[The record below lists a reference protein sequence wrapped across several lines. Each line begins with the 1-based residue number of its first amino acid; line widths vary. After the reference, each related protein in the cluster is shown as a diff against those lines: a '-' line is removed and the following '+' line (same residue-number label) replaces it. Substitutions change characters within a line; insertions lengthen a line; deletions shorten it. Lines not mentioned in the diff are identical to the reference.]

1 MLGLPE
7 STEVRQRINK
17 TAIYRKFELNTSQQ
31 ASFDEDIS
39 SLVIVNEVS
48 SQTIKLSGS
57 DENAFFVLEVQLK
70 KMDYNKKNIERLSKL
85 IDQNLLLVLRFEDF
99 ARLAVFK
106 AVFYESEWKPLEEIK
121 LKLTGLTFDDL
132 WENVIREVGCIETT
146 ENVTLDEQISINL
159 EREKINKQI
168 AVLESKMN
176 KEKQPNKKMAL
187 FEEIKELKRE
197 LEK

>member
-1 MLGLPE
+1 MLSLPK

-70 KMDYNKKNIERLSKL
+70 KRDYDKKNIERLSKL
-85 IDQNLLLVLRFEDF
+85 IDQNLLLVMRFENS

-106 AVFYESEWKPLEEIK
+106 TVLHESEWKPLEGIK

-187 FEEIKELKRE
+187 FEEIKELRKE
-197 LEK
+197 LEG